1 MRKIMASTCTTR
13 SLVLAQKKLI
23 SNTPK
28 ATRPLRAPMK
38 TLICQLY
45 KKHRVNLSES
55 VFQITAVNSLVRS
68 QAPGFLKGATTG
80 QGFHP
85 FHSGWHSIQFQPF
98 CIKVWE
104 AFFSGDWLQIW
115 NHHGDTNRRWRRKQN
130 ERDRKGQGLGGF
142 EKKKKIDG
150 EMVRTLTC

>member
-1 MRKIMASTCTTR
+1 MRKIMTSMCTSR
-13 SLVLAQKKLI
+13 SLVLAQKKPM

-28 ATRPLRAPMK
+28 ATCPLWAPTK

-45 KKHRVNLSES
+45 KKHRVNLSGF
-55 VFQITAVNSLVRS
+55 VFQITAVNSLARS
-68 QAPGFLKGATTG
+68 LAPRFLKGATTG

-115 NHHGDTNRRWRRKQN
+115 NHHADTNRRWRRKQSK
-130 ERDRKGQGLGGF
+130 RDRKGQGVWF
-142 EKKKKIDG
+142 EKKKIDG